1 MKCGRSGVECIRMP
15 AQFLSAV
22 ATSRMTS
29 VVSAGGL
36 LGRNRGCYSI
46 PLTRRSVRLLSEL
59 CVGVQPGCRAVRP
72 HRG

>member
-1 MKCGRSGVECIRMP
+1 MP

-59 CVGVQPGCRAVRP
+59 CVGIQPGDVGPSGRIEGDDRCRY
-72 HRG
+72 G